1 MKHLSHDGQP
11 CNRKSKS
18 EPDARMRVDGLGAE
32 SPDIQEL
39 VSVVGGVGA

>member
-1 MKHLSHDGQP
+1 MKHLSHDERQP
-11 CNRKSKS
+11 CNRKSG
-18 EPDARMRVDGLGAE
+18 PDALMRVDGLGAE